1 MLLFFIQQYIT
12 IYFGFV
18 LLTQK
23 NEGNLGLGLVSNNP
37 ITTCSI
43 SEAKLTSGRG
53 LVTQP
58 VHVNATLC

>member
-1 MLLFFIQQYIT
+1 MRHKEKGKWAVT
-12 IYFGFV
+12 KSSSNG
-18 LLTQK
+18 
-23 NEGNLGLGLVSNNP
+23 LGLGLVSNNP